1 MKNMRECLNESKTTQ
16 TTLFSALPVEIDD
29 KNEPI
34 LIKFVPQTTG
44 DHKLQVY
51 YGEVEI
57 DDSPITFTVDDADRP
72 RAYGPGLEFGI
83 VDTRTTI
90 LFDSRK
96 SKGTL
101 KVDIF
106 GESNISEDIATC
118 NAQSQVPPQKHV
130 TRARRRTR
138 AYMRSTSYQS
148 RLAHTKYRLHGKTSR
163 YRAHLSLCL

>member
-1 MKNMRECLNESKTTQ
+1 MSVINENITQ

-29 KNEPI
+29 KNELI
-34 LIKFVPQTTG
+34 LIKFTPQTIG

-57 DDSPITFTVDDADRP
+57 DDSPITFTVDDADKP

-106 GESNISEDIATC
+106 GESNIPQNNCQHATIC
-118 NAQSQVPPQKHV
+118 NN
-130 TRARRRTR
+130 
-138 AYMRSTSYQS
+138 RSLLKNTLRKQEEERG
-148 RLAHTKYRLHGKTSR
+148 RL
-163 YRAHLSLCL
+163 